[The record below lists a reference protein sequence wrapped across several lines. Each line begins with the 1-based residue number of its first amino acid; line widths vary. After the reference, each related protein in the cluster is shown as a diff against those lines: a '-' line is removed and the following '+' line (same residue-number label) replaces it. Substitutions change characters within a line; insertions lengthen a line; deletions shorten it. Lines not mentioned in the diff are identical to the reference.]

1 MSNKQTK
8 TRNYPSK
15 YSQNTWITAAQYM
28 GEIMCERR
36 AISLKRDLPNN
47 FWNLPEWKKYYCYQ
61 VYLANQL
68 LKKHTAEEIIN
79 TLTRADFK
87 FIYSLKFKKFVNAI
101 KSYNAILVEVAEREE
116 HAGEFKREPQKK
128 NSTIEKLKELDE

>member
-1 MSNKQTK
+1 
-8 TRNYPSK
+8 
-15 YSQNTWITAAQYM
+15 
-28 GEIMCERR
+28 MCERR

-47 FWNLPEWKKYYCYQ
+47 FWNLPEWKKYYFYQ
-61 VYLANQL
+61 IYLANQL
-68 LKKHTAEEIIN
+68 LRKHTAEEIIN

-116 HAGEFKREPQKK
+116 HAGEFKRDSQKK
-128 NSTIEKLKELDE
+128 NSVIDKLKELDE